1 MIVCIKSV
9 YEVVILIPLV
19 KASFVAFR
27 LHRVW
32 AFVKFASF
40 SRYWARK
47 KHSIFPSG
55 VSSLHTLFSKT
66 KKIQRNNFNQRNIS
80 QVKQSPH
87 VKIKIYLSTFKND
100 RKI

>member
-1 MIVCIKSV
+1 MCIKSV

-47 KHSIFPSG
+47 KHSIFPNG

-66 KKIQRNNFNQRNIS
+66 KKNPA
-80 QVKQSPH
+80 KQLQSEECFSGKTKP
-87 VKIKIYLSTFKND
+87 TCQN
-100 RKI
+100 